1 MKGALNM
8 FWKTRKRKTENADNS
23 RFERVDAITAFT
35 VKSAIVVILY
45 SKHKERGIYN
55 QSELTFGEVEDLA
68 NESLT
73 NDGIMY
79 FIERRCN
86 NG

>member
-1 MKGALNM
+1 M
-8 FWKTRKRKTENADNS
+8 FWKTRKRKTENEDNG

>member
-1 MKGALNM
+1 M
-8 FWKTRKRKTENADNS
+8 FWKTRKRKTENADIN

-35 VKSAIVVILY
+35 IKSAVIVILY